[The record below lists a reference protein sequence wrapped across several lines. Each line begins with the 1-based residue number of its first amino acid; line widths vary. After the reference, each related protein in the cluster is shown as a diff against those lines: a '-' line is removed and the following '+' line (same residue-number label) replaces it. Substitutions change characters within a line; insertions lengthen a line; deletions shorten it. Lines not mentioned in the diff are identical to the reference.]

1 MIELRNVC
9 KRLGNTLILDD
20 ASLRVEAGECVALV
34 GHSGSG
40 KTTLLRMIAGLEMP
54 DSGSILL
61 RGVETNREGW
71 RQSAYERAVGFQFQ
85 DSALWPHMTLLQ
97 NIAYALDGDK
107 RRALECLD
115 RAGLKEM
122 AGRHPAEISGGEARR
137 AALARTLAPGRDI
150 VLLDEPL
157 TNLQESLRAEI
168 GCWILAE
175 LRAVR
180 AACVWVTHDSAESK
194 MFAARVLTIEA
205 GNIRETAA
213 VSARP

>member
-9 KRLGNTLILDD
+9 KRLGNTLILDG

-34 GHSGSG
+34 GPSGSG
-40 KTTLLRMIAGLEMP
+40 KTTLLRMIAGLERP

-61 RGVETNREGW
+61 RGVETNRDGW

-107 RRALECLD
+107 CRALECLE
-115 RAGLKEM
+115 RAGLREM

-137 AALARTLAPGRDI
+137 AALARALAPGRDI

-168 GCWILAE
+168 GRWTVAE
-175 LRAVR
+175 LRAAR
-180 AACVWVTHDSAESK
+180 AACVWVTHDSTETQGIAG
-194 MFAARVLTIEA
+194 RVLTIEA
-205 GNIRETAA
+205 GKIRETGA